1 MPTTGLLFFPQSMY
15 TSVRLTAAV
24 VSCQCFLVQGQT
36 DRPSRGMHAL
46 PMLKVCME
54 ERLREIKGTGSI
66 SVPWPR
72 ALMRNCELS
81 DFESATELNG

>member
-1 MPTTGLLFFPQSMY
+1 MLTTGLLFFPSIHLRICSCY
-15 TSVRLTAAV
+15 CGDSELSVLLR
-24 VSCQCFLVQGQT
+24 SESNI
-36 DRPSRGMHAL
+36 PSRGVHA
-46 PMLKVCME
+46 PPVMKVCIE

-81 DFESATELNG
+81 DFESLTELNS

>member
-1 MPTTGLLFFPQSMY
+1 
-15 TSVRLTAAV
+15 
-24 VSCQCFLVQGQT
+24 
-36 DRPSRGMHAL
+36 MHAL

-54 ERLREIKGTGSI
+54 ERLREIKGEIKRDKGSI

>member
-1 MPTTGLLFFPQSMY
+1 M
-15 TSVRLTAAV
+15 VI
-24 VSCQCFLVQGQT
+24 VSYQYYLDQNQT
-36 DRPSRGMHAL
+36 DRPSRGVHA
-46 PMLKVCME
+46 PPVMKVCIE

-81 DFESATELNG
+81 DFESVTELNS